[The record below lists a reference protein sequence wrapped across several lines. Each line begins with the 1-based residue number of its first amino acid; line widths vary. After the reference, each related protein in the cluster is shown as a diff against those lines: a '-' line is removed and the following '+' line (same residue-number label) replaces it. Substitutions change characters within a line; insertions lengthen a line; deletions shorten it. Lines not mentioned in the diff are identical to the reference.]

1 MTRKQLTIRALIVN
15 NRSTMKIND
24 LTTLTT
30 FKNIYETR
38 SLTKSSEAMG
48 LSKAALSKR
57 LEALEFDLG
66 FKLFNRTTRSMSPTL
81 EADRLFPE
89 VLEIL
94 EKIQGLSTRLE
105 KKTGKRTIRITC
117 ISSMSQRF
125 MGRML
130 LDFQK
135 ENPLISIE
143 LIVTDSVLDFVENNI
158 DIAIRVNPSKSS
170 SLVGRRVGEWRL
182 VAVANKDYPLRK
194 KIQDLDELIQHPLL
208 VINAHMTI
216 LPKGL
221 ERTFTTNDSP
231 LITQL
236 LVDGA
241 NIGIRSSWDVKE
253 FIKEKKLKYVLPPD
267 FIKSMGDIWLL
278 SDAQKLKS
286 DEVRK
291 LNDYLFE
298 RISKLLN

>member
-1 MTRKQLTIRALIVN
+1 
-15 NRSTMKIND
+15 MKIND

-30 FKNIYETR
+30 FKTIYETR
-38 SLTKSSEAMG
+38 SLTKSSEIMA

-57 LEALEFDLG
+57 LEALELDLG
-66 FKLFNRTTRSMSPTL
+66 FKLFSRTTRSMAPTL

-89 VLEIL
+89 VQEIL
-94 EKIQGLSTRLE
+94 EKIQGLSSRLE
-105 KKTGKRTIRITC
+105 KKTGKRTIRVTC

-135 ENPLISIE
+135 EHPLISIE

-158 DIAIRVNPSKSS
+158 DLAIRVNPSKNS
-170 SLVGRRVGEWRL
+170 SLVGRKLGEYRL
-182 VAVANKDYPLRK
+182 VAVANKDYPVRK

-208 VINAHMTI
+208 VINAHMMV
-216 LPKGL
+216 LPKTV

-231 LITQL
+231 LINQL
-236 LVDGA
+236 LVDDV

-253 FIKEKKLKYVLPPD
+253 LVKEKKLKYVLPPD
-267 FIKSMGDIWLL
+267 FIKPLGDIWLL
-278 SDAQKLKS
+278 SDTQKLKS
-286 DEVRK
+286 EEVRK
-291 LNDYLFE
+291 LNDYLFG
-298 RISKLLN
+298 RISKLLS

>member
-1 MTRKQLTIRALIVN
+1 MA
-15 NRSTMKIND
+15 
-24 LTTLTT
+24 
-30 FKNIYETR
+30 
-38 SLTKSSEAMG
+38 

-57 LEALEFDLG
+57 LEALELDLG
-66 FKLFNRTTRSMSPTL
+66 FKLFSRTTRSMLPTL

-89 VLEIL
+89 VQEIL
-94 EKIQGLSTRLE
+94 EKIQGLSSRLE
-105 KKTGKRTIRITC
+105 KKTGKRTIRVTC

-135 ENPLISIE
+135 AHPLISIE

-158 DIAIRVNPSKSS
+158 DLAIRVNPSKNS
-170 SLVGRRVGEWRL
+170 SLVGRRLGEYRL
-182 VAVANKDYPLRK
+182 VAVAHKDYPLRK
-194 KIQDLDELIQHPLL
+194 KIQDLNELIQHPLL
-208 VINAHMTI
+208 VINAHMMV
-216 LPKGL
+216 LPKSV

-236 LVDGA
+236 LVDDV

-253 FIKEKKLKYVLPPD
+253 FVKEKKLKYVLPPD
-267 FIKSMGDIWLL
+267 FIKPLGDIWLL

-298 RISKLLN
+298 RISKLLA

>member
-1 MTRKQLTIRALIVN
+1 
-15 NRSTMKIND
+15 MKIND

-30 FKNIYETR
+30 FKTIYETR
-38 SLTKSSEAMG
+38 SLTKSSEIMA

-57 LEALEFDLG
+57 LEALELDLG
-66 FKLFNRTTRSMSPTL
+66 FKLFSRTTRSMAPTL

-89 VLEIL
+89 VQEIL
-94 EKIQGLSTRLE
+94 EKIQGLSSRLE
-105 KKTGKRTIRITC
+105 KKTGKRTIRVTC

-135 ENPLISIE
+135 EHPLISIE

-158 DIAIRVNPSKSS
+158 DLAIRVNPSKNS
-170 SLVGRRVGEWRL
+170 SLVGRKLGEYRL
-182 VAVANKDYPLRK
+182 VAVANKDYPVRK

-208 VINAHMTI
+208 VISAHMMV
-216 LPKGL
+216 LPKSL

-236 LVDGA
+236 LVDDV

-253 FIKEKKLKYVLPPD
+253 LVKEKKLKYVLPPD
-267 FIKSMGDIWLL
+267 FIKPLGDIWLL
-278 SDAQKLKS
+278 SDVQKLKS
-286 DEVRK
+286 EEVRK
-291 LNDYLFE
+291 LNNYLFE
-298 RISKLLN
+298 RISKLLS